1 MKRGEF
7 VTTVANITGLSESVV
22 LDVLE
27 AAGDVV
33 ADLLR
38 DDRAGEAASVPGFG
52 KFTEPCVSLDRS
64 LMCGSLGDI
73 GFQGDGRP
81 LGRVINF
88 APGKSFRKM
97 FVGKR

>member
-27 AAGDVV
+27 SAGDVV

-38 DDRAGEAASVPGFG
+38 DDKAGEAASVPGFG
-52 KFTEPCVSLDRS
+52 KFTAPCVSLDKS
-64 LMCGSLGDI
+64 LMSGSLADI
-73 GFQGDGRP
+73 GLRRDERPVGRS
-81 LGRVINF
+81 INF
-88 APGKSFRKM
+88 APGKSFRRM
-97 FVGKR
+97 FIGRR

>member
-27 AAGDVV
+27 SAGDVV

-38 DDRAGEAASVPGFG
+38 DDKAGEAASVPGFG
-52 KFTEPCVSLDRS
+52 KFTAPRGVLASWGSTPGGVVERVEVPAADRS
-64 LMCGSLGDI
+64 
-73 GFQGDGRP
+73 
-81 LGRVINF
+81 VKF
-88 APGKSFRKM
+88 APGKSFRRM
-97 FVGKR
+97 FSGTR